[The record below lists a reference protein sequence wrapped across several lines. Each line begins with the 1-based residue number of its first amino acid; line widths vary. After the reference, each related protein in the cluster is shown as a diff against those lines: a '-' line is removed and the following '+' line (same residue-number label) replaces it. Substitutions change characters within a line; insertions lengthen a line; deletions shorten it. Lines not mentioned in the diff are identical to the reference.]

1 MTWCMSRLFR
11 YGYTVTG
18 RLVRVAMAMASYVA
32 GSPVPL
38 PLPPGPPV
46 WLDWDARAESQGR
59 LLVSY
64 GPLAVLVSDEPHVLH
79 AHVDIVRVVL
89 PTARVLYGP
98 ER

>member
-1 MTWCMSRLFR
+1 M
-11 YGYTVTG
+11 
-18 RLVRVAMAMASYVA
+18 AMAMASYVA
-32 GSPVPL
+32 GFPVPL